1 MNRAAVLVVGC
12 KHRSCR
18 IIRSRPSCLF
28 ADHRDTMSGM
38 PSDESSHPNVIV
50 FDVNE
55 TLLDLAALGPDLEE
69 VFGDRR
75 AIGEWFARLLHGSLV
90 ATVIDRY
97 QPFGAIGAAALDDM
111 AKARSVDLDVE
122 ARDRIVDGIRRLPPH
137 PEADGALERLRA
149 SGFRVAALTNSPHRI
164 ALEQLTNA
172 GLSERFDAV
181 LSVEVV
187 RRFKPHADCYLAAA
201 SSLGVPIERIRLVAA
216 HDWDVA
222 GAIAAGARGA
232 FVARP
237 GATYRSWLPR
247 PDIEAPDL
255 EAMAHRIIA
264 AERPQP

>member
-1 MNRAAVLVVGC
+1 LQHRA
-12 KHRSCR
+12 CR
-18 IIRSRPSCLF
+18 HHQIQIIRIFTS
-28 ADHRDTMSGM
+28 HRDTMSAM
-38 PSDESSHPNVIV
+38 PSDESSHPSVLV

-55 TLLDLAALGPDLEE
+55 TLLDLAALGPDIEGA
-69 VFGDRR
+69 FADRR

-90 ATVIDRY
+90 ATVIDHY
-97 QPFGAIGAAALDDM
+97 ESFSAIGAAALDDM
-111 AKARSVDLDVE
+111 AVARSVDLDVG

-137 PEADGALERLRA
+137 PEADGALERLRE

-164 ALEQLTNA
+164 ALEQLMNA

>member
-1 MNRAAVLVVGC
+1 
-12 KHRSCR
+12 
-18 IIRSRPSCLF
+18 
-28 ADHRDTMSGM
+28 MSGM

-255 EAMAHRIIA
+255 DAMAHRIIA
-264 AERPQP
+264 TDRPQP